1 MQSSF
6 QRALAFTLTWEGG
19 WANHPKD
26 PGGATMRG
34 VTQRVYNGYR
44 LRHGMKIQTVRNIAQ
59 RELEE
64 IYLLQYWNAS
74 GANGLEWPLSAAVFD
89 LAVNS
94 GPGRAKEFLAEI
106 GPQGSPL
113 ERAVRL
119 NVRREQFFHG
129 IVAYNHDFAEFL
141 TGWLN
146 RLAGI
151 RKLVSENVLR
161 PVPPALVQPVKLE
174 GVKFLI
180 LNGTTYVFDT
190 LTVMGAK
197 LYANGV
203 SRMKG
208 PQ

>member
-1 MQSSF
+1 MQSNF
-6 QRALAFTLTWEGG
+6 QRALAFTLAWEGG
-19 WANHPKD
+19 WSNHPKD

-44 LRHGMKIQTVRNIAQ
+44 LKRGLKIQTVRNISQ

-64 IYLLQYWNAS
+64 IYLLQYWNTS
-74 GANGLEWPLSAAVFD
+74 GANGLEWPLNAAVFD

-94 GPGRAKEFLAEI
+94 GPGRAKEFLEEI

-113 ERAVRL
+113 ERARRL
-119 NVRREQFFHG
+119 NDRRERFFHT
-129 IVAYNHDFAEFL
+129 IVAYNHDLAEFL
-141 TGWLN
+141 PGWLN

-151 RKLVSENVLR
+151 RKLVASNVPR
-161 PVPPALVQPVKLE
+161 PAPPALVQPVKLE

-180 LNGTTYVFDT
+180 LNGTTYVFDS
-190 LTVMGAK
+190 LSVVGAK

-203 SRMKG
+203 SKMKG
-208 PQ
+208 KS